1 MYKTNP
7 PSPPLSH
14 CETLTGR
21 HMGVGVGRGGGG
33 GGGRR
38 RSSSFLYFSDLK
50 LSQLVW
56 ITERLYFSSVFIQ
69 YKRHGFTSA
78 SDDSGKIIIAG
89 LWKDLY
95 CTYLER

>member
-1 MYKTNP
+1 
-7 PSPPLSH
+7 
-14 CETLTGR
+14 
-21 HMGVGVGRGGGG
+21 MGVGVGRGGGG
-33 GGGRR
+33 GGG
-38 RSSSFLYFSDLK
+38 
-50 LSQLVW
+50 VW